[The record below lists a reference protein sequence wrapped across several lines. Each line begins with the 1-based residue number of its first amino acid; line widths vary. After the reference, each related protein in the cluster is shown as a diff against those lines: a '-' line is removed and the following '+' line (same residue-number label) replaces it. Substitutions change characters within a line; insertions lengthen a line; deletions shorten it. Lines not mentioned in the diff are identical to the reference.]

1 MDGYEVLPDP
11 GDVWSPTKRQVR
23 RQREFEDIRVH
34 AARMAA
40 ESPPLSE
47 HALRTIATFILNRP
61 PESELV
67 EWRLRLFCGHV
78 VTQRSHHTNMTV
90 HMAFTGTVACPECG
104 LDPATIVAAEAL
116 RTLDPDPPAE
126 QPRTSDDAAIRRA
139 IDRHE
144 REIEKLR
151 AELGEP

>member
-1 MDGYEVLPDP
+1 
-11 GDVWSPTKRQVR
+11 
-23 RQREFEDIRVH
+23 
-34 AARMAA
+34 MAA

-47 HALRTIATFILNRP
+47 HALRTIARFIMNRS

-78 VTQRSHHTNMTV
+78 VTQRSHHTNTAV
-90 HMAFTGTVACPECG
+90 HMAFTGTVACSECG

-116 RTLDPDPPAE
+116 RRLDPDPPVK
-126 QPRTSDDAAIRRA
+126 QPSASDDGAIRRA
-139 IDRHE
+139 IARHE
-144 REIEKLR
+144 REIKKLR